1 MRDYGNLTEQVVS
14 TVLAEYDLGGLL
26 RCAYIER
33 GFVNEK
39 WLFETETGQYL
50 LKRRQASLRSLPL
63 VQAQHDLVQHL
74 GSHGFPAPA
83 LVHTRDGD
91 TFLSHEGQVYELQQY
106 VPGDPFDPA
115 EPEHLAASARMLGS
129 YHKAVRGFDH
139 QGLHRPMERY
149 GAVALSRIAKALLES
164 WGPSLTPT
172 EDGTLLRSLIREL
185 DGHVRDLECR
195 YQDFGQLPEL
205 VIHGDFYGGNLIFR
219 NHRIV
224 AVVDYDLAHWCSRA
238 MEVAE
243 AIIAFCTDP
252 GLELEHIVYAG
263 ALDLEVVNRFVIAYM
278 EEALLSEAE
287 IQALPDMIR
296 TIWLCAS
303 LDPPLKPPLSRKA
316 APQALPE
323 ILTLADWAVAHGSA
337 INELCLAARAAP
349 SGRPHSPS
357 D

>member
-1 MRDYGNLTEQVVS
+1 MTPPEDS
-14 TVLAEYDLGGLL
+14 T
-26 RCAYIER
+26 
-33 GFVNEK
+33 
-39 WLFETETGQYL
+39 
-50 LKRRQASLRSLPL
+50 S
-63 VQAQHDLVQHL
+63 
-74 GSHGFPAPA
+74 
-83 LVHTRDGD
+83 
-91 TFLSHEGQVYELQQY
+91 
-106 VPGDPFDPA
+106 
-115 EPEHLAASARMLGS
+115 
-129 YHKAVRGFDH
+129 
-139 QGLHRPMERY
+139 
-149 GAVALSRIAKALLES
+149 
-164 WGPSLTPT
+164 
-172 EDGTLLRSLIREL
+172 LRSLIREL
-185 DGHVRDLECR
+185 DGHVRDLERR
-195 YQDFGQLPEL
+195 YQAYGQLPEL

-219 NHRIV
+219 THRIV

-278 EEALLSEAE
+278 EEVLLSEAE

-303 LDPPLKPPLSRKA
+303 LDPPLKPPLSRIA

-337 INELCLAARAAP
+337 IVELCLAAP
-349 SGRPHSPS
+349 EVPTGRPHSLS